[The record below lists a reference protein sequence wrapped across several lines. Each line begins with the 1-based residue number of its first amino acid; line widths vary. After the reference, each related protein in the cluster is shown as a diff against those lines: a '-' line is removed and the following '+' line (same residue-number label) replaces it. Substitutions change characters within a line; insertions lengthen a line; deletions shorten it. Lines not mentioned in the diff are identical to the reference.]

1 MRSTTSINN
10 DIAALFYEKA
20 RVLESKGERYKYRA
34 LSYMRAARATE
45 GLDRGLDEIYEH
57 GWLVGL
63 QKIKGV
69 GNRIARDI
77 ENELKKRKLITK
89 K

>member
-1 MRSTTSINN
+1 MKSTTSINN
-10 DIAALFYEKA
+10 EIAELFYEKA
-20 RVLESKGERYKYRA
+20 RVLESKGERHKYQA
-34 LSYMRAARATE
+34 LSYLRAARAID

-57 GWLVGL
+57 GWLVSL
-63 QKIKGV
+63 QKIKGI
-69 GNRIARDI
+69 GNRIAHDI